1 MFVVIMAGGS
11 GTRFWPASR
20 EKLPKQ
26 FLKIIGEKTM
36 LEQTLSR
43 VEPLADKEKMY
54 VVINSL
60 HEEITKKILG
70 SRAKILIE
78 PIGRN
83 TAACIGLAV
92 MHIIHHDENAPI
104 VAMPADHFISDVE
117 NFRKQLLTATEIAKE
132 GGIVTFGI
140 KPTRPETG
148 YGYIEKGKTACTDK
162 NAFKVN
168 RFVEKPNFE
177 KALEF
182 LSSGKY
188 LWNSGI
194 FVFTAKTILSEI
206 EILAP
211 KLHRGLMEISKA
223 IGFESYMQVLKKVYE
238 EIDSISIDYAI
249 MEKTQKPVYVIEALF
264 GWSDVGSWQAL
275 YELRDGKDK
284 AENLALADTALFLDS
299 KQNLVYSET
308 NRLVCL
314 LGVERLVVVD
324 TSDALLVTNLE
335 NSQEIRKIPGVLKK
349 NGNSEFC

>member
-11 GTRFWPASR
+11 GTRFWPVSR

-26 FLKIIGEKTM
+26 FLKIIGEKTL
-36 LEQTLSR
+36 LEQTLAR

-60 HEEITKKILG
+60 HQEVTEKILG
-70 SRAKILIE
+70 NTAKILTE

-92 MHIIHHDENAPI
+92 MHIIHHDENEPI
-104 VAMPADHFISDVE
+104 VVMPADHFISDVE

-148 YGYIEKGKTACTDK
+148 YGYIEKGKIAFTDK

-206 EILAP
+206 EILTP
-211 KLHRGLMEISKA
+211 KLYKGLMEIGKT
-223 IGFESYMQVLKKVYE
+223 IGSDSYMQVLKKVYE

-275 YELRDGKDK
+275 YELRDSKDK
-284 AENLALADTALFLDS
+284 AENLALADTAVFLDS
-299 KQNLVYSET
+299 KQNLVYSGT
-308 NRLVCL
+308 DRLICL
-314 LGVERLVVVD
+314 LGVEGLVVVD
-324 TSDALLVTNLE
+324 TYDALLVTNLE
-335 NSQEIRKIPGVLKK
+335 NSQEIRKIPEFLKK
-349 NGNSEFC
+349 SGKSEFC